1 MKHTAAASLVALVL
15 LGCAKK
21 ETPAL
26 SDTTATATPP
36 APHKVASIAGFSTP
50 ESVLWSA
57 KADAWFVSN
66 INGSPVA
73 KDGNGFISRVSRDGV
88 VDSLHFIQGGRDG
101 VTLNGPKGLAL
112 VGDTLWVADIDAIR
126 AFDITSGKPVA
137 SIELG
142 KQATFLND
150 VAVGP
155 DGVIYIT
162 DSGLGFDDKGNPT
175 HPGPDKIFGLTG
187 RTTKVL
193 ATGDWL
199 NRPNGITWDEAN
211 KRFIVVP
218 FAGPALL
225 GWKPGVD
232 KVDTVGTGPGM
243 QDGVEIVG
251 GDLLVTSWADSSVFK
266 VAAAGN
272 ARVATGTTSP
282 ADLGVD
288 QTRGLIAIPLFTQNT
303 VEVWQVK

>member
-1 MKHTAAASLVALVL
+1 MKQTAAASTLALL
-15 LGCAKK
+15 LSLGCARK
-21 ETPAL
+21 ETPAPE
-26 SDTTATATPP
+26 TATPALP
-36 APHKVASIAGFSTP
+36 QKVTTITGLSTP
-50 ESVLWSA
+50 ESVIWSA
-57 KADAWFVSN
+57 KEDAWFVSN

-88 VDSLHFIQGGRDG
+88 IDSLHFIMSGRDS
-101 VTLNGPKGLAL
+101 VTLNGPKGMAL

-126 AFDITSGKPVA
+126 AFDVHTGKPVA

-175 HPGPDKIFGLTG
+175 HPGPDRIFGLTG

-193 ATGDWL
+193 AEGDWL
-199 NRPNGITWDEAN
+199 NRPNGITWDAAN
-211 KRFIVVP
+211 SRFVVVP
-218 FAGPALL
+218 FGGTALL
-225 GWKPGVD
+225 GWKPGMA
-232 KVDTVGTGPGM
+232 KVDTIGTGPGA
-243 QDGVEIVG
+243 QDGVEFVG
-251 GDLLVTSWADSSVFK
+251 GDLLVTSWADSSVFAVMSTGDRK
-266 VAAAGN
+266 VVTGAA
-272 ARVATGTTSP
+272 SP

-288 QTRGLIAIPLFTQNT
+288 QVRGLIAIPLFTKD
-303 VEVWQVK
+303 EVDIWRVK

>member
-1 MKHTAAASLVALVL
+1 MKLTAAASTLALL
-15 LGCAKK
+15 LALGCARK
-21 ETPAL
+21 ETPAPE
-26 SDTTATATPP
+26 TTAAAAP
-36 APHKVASIAGFSTP
+36 ARVTTITGFSTP

-57 KADAWFVSN
+57 KEDVWFVSN

-88 VDSLHFIQGGRDG
+88 IDSLHFIMGGRDS
-101 VTLNGPKGLAL
+101 VTLNGPKGMAL
-112 VGDTLWVADIDAIR
+112 VGDTLWVADIDAVR
-126 AFDITSGKPVA
+126 AFDAHTGKRIA

-175 HPGPDKIFGLTG
+175 HPGPDRIFGLTG
-187 RTTKVL
+187 RSAKVV
-193 ATGDWL
+193 AEGDWL
-199 NRPNGITWDEAN
+199 GRPNGITWDSAN
-211 KRFIVVP
+211 NRFVVVSFGAP
-218 FAGPALL
+218 TLL
-225 GWKPGVD
+225 GWTPGGA
-232 KVDTVGTGPGM
+232 KVDTIGTGPGA

-251 GDLLVTSWADSSVFK
+251 GDLLVTSWADSTVFSVSSTGDK
-266 VAAAGN
+266 KIVTGVA
-272 ARVATGTTSP
+272 SP

-288 QTRGLIAIPLFTQNT
+288 QLRGLIAVPLFTQNK
-303 VEVWQVK
+303 VEVWRVK